1 MTCVRTCA
9 RICVAAIAEVLEA
22 AAIVLLA
29 ATIVTATAKGTSTD
43 GRIKRMNTTQMKC
56 VAPVTAVGDTCN

>member
-1 MTCVRTCA
+1 MICVRRCA

-29 ATIVTATAKGTSTD
+29 ATIVMAIVTGTSTD
-43 GRIKRMNTTQMKC
+43 GRTAKTRQMKVC
-56 VAPVTAVGDTCN
+56 DVHVIPVDAICK